1 MILLL
6 NLFSFVNRYKVISVL
21 PKSEGDLQLLE
32 DFESKGY
39 IRYWNEPSVLNRQ
52 TSFQIPPSEYE
63 LIFSILAEQDLNP
76 TILIND
82 VQE

>member
-1 MILLL
+1 M
-6 NLFSFVNRYKVISVL
+6 
-21 PKSEGDLQLLE
+21 EDL
-32 DFESKGY
+32 ESKAY
-39 IRYWNEPSVLNRQ
+39 IKYWNEPTGLNRQ
-52 TSFQIPPSEYE
+52 TSFHISPDDYE